1 MSGEG
6 VQKAIIFTLSVHA
19 VVLLSLT
26 QFTVRD
32 KTPAAN
38 LYAELEFFEPAI
50 EDDALTTPSTL
61 SERLDEKI
69 ANLRADASSE
79 TSSET
84 RSTGLTAAERAAMEA
99 DIASELANLESSEL
113 ARLAAEEKE
122 FDTVGLPTESNDK
135 QVDTMEDWDK
145 QYEGRVTVR
154 FDLSDRAPSHLD
166 VPGYQCRGRA
176 DIEVAI
182 VVAPSG
188 KVLSADVIS
197 GATPGSCFA
206 LAAIRSAEASRFLP
220 SATAPRKQS
229 GTLSYAFV
237 AQ

>member
-1 MSGEG
+1 MSGQA
-6 VQKAIIFTLSVHA
+6 VQKALIFTLSVHA
-19 VVLLSLT
+19 VALLTLT
-26 QFTVRD
+26 QFTVRE
-32 KTPAAN
+32 KVPAAN
-38 LYAELEFFEPAI
+38 IYAELEFFVPIPTVEEGP
-50 EDDALTTPSTL
+50 PTL

-79 TSSET
+79 SSSEA

-113 ARLAAEEKE
+113 ARLAADEKE
-122 FDTVGLPTESNDK
+122 FDTVGLPSESDDEH
-135 QVDTMEDWDK
+135 VDTMDDWDK
-145 QYEGRVTVR
+145 QYDGRVTVR
-154 FDLSDRAPSHLD
+154 FALTDRSPSHLD

-176 DIEVAI
+176 DIEVSI

-188 KVLSADVIS
+188 KVLSAEVLS

-220 SATAPRKQS
+220 STTAPRRQE

>member
-1 MSGEG
+1 MSGQV
-6 VQKAIIFTLSVHA
+6 VQKALIFTLSVHA
-19 VVLLSLT
+19 VALLTLT
-26 QFTVRD
+26 QFTVRE
-32 KTPAAN
+32 KAPAATI
-38 LYAELEFFEPAI
+38 YAELEFFEPI
-50 EDDALTTPSTL
+50 PTVDEEIPTF

-79 TSSET
+79 SSSEA

-113 ARLAAEEKE
+113 ARLAADTKE
-122 FDTVGLPTESNDK
+122 FDTVGLPSESDDK
-135 QVDTMEDWDK
+135 QVDTLDDWDK
-145 QYEGRVTVR
+145 QYDGPVTVR
-154 FDLSDRAPSHLD
+154 FDLKDRSPSHLD

-188 KVLSADVIS
+188 KVLSAKVIS
-197 GATPGSCFA
+197 GATSGSCFA

-220 SATAPRKQS
+220 SSTAPRRQS